1 MRLCPVLVP
10 AVLGLLAALCAPAF
24 ADDNKKDPPAV
35 TGTKPQ
41 DLILGKW
48 EPVEEK
54 GKSVVEF
61 LKDGKLKVSADQL
74 ALEGTYKFIDDK
86 TMEIKVVFGG
96 KEETVKVKVTVT
108 KDELVTQKEGSETK
122 EKLRRVVAK

>member
-1 MRLCPVLVP
+1 MRLRPVLMP
-10 AVLGLLAALCAPAF
+10 AVLGLLVTVCAPTP

-35 TGTKPQ
+35 TGSKPQ

-48 EPVEEK
+48 EPVDEK

-61 LKDGKLKVSADQL
+61 QKDGKLKVTADQL

-86 TMEIKVVFGG
+86 TMEIKIVFGG
-96 KEETVKVKVTVT
+96 KEETVKVKVIVT

-122 EKLRRVVAK
+122 EKLRRVQK